1 MPASDR
7 GGLKSAF
14 AGFRKTVDEDAER
27 KLLGRT
33 VDPPGQ
39 GSPEPATPAPVTVSA
54 MVAPSY
60 QPATNPVPPAAA
72 VTPPPVPVQHLAAP
86 SGGLVPRPLRQREAV
101 RQLSFRCP
109 VSLAGELRRKAAF
122 NQLEQQE
129 IIVEG
134 IRRVLAEREEPP
146 VGWSADL

>member
-7 GGLKSAF
+7 GGLKAAF
-14 AGFRKTVDEDAER
+14 TNFNKPDADKEAEL

-33 VDPPGQ
+33 IEEEQQQPQIPIPV
-39 GSPEPATPAPVTVSA
+39 SPS
-54 MVAPSY
+54 SY
-60 QPATNPVPPAAA
+60 QVATTQAVPA
-72 VTPPPVPVQHLAAP
+72 
-86 SGGLVPRPLRQREAV
+86 GGLTPRPLLQREAV

-109 VSLAGELRRKAAF
+109 VSTAAELRRKAAF

-134 IRRVLAEREEPP
+134 IRRVLLDLSDPP
-146 VGWSADL
+146 PGWDG